1 MSWEDMM
8 RRILQP
14 AGRVPPHVTSGYGV
28 TADRPRGSSS
38 PHRGIDFNYVGGR
51 EARLNKSNPA
61 VRSPVDGVVESA
73 GEDKWGTIAIRDKNG
88 LLHQILHT
96 NARHVNIGDPVAAGQ
111 LVGTMGNTGVFRR
124 DGTPGDPHVHYQIKD
139 AQGRLMDPS
148 AFADALGP
156 FDPNPASPAYIP
168 EYRQYLRN
176 APVVPGASPEDVRI
190 LTRMPAGSPNRS
202 AFHSK
207 PPEVPNVGPASTLPP
222 AAQKQLGKLF
232 ALWPPF
238 SENATSPDLSQ
249 TRQGQSETPDH
260 EDWSAMWR
268 RRIGLP

>member
-61 VRSPVDGVVESA
+61 VRSPVDGMVETA

-88 LLHQILHT
+88 LLHQI
-96 NARHVNIGDPVAAGQ
+96 
-111 LVGTMGNTGVFRR
+111 
-124 DGTPGDPHVHYQIKD
+124 
-139 AQGRLMDPS
+139 
-148 AFADALGP
+148 
-156 FDPNPASPAYIP
+156 PASADP
-168 EYRQYLRN
+168 
-176 APVVPGASPEDVRI
+176 
-190 LTRMPAGSPNRS
+190 
-202 AFHSK
+202 
-207 PPEVPNVGPASTLPP
+207 
-222 AAQKQLGKLF
+222 
-232 ALWPPF
+232 
-238 SENATSPDLSQ
+238 SQ
-249 TRQGQSETPDH
+249 TRQGQSDTPTT

-268 RRIGLP
+268 RRTGLP